1 MKGEKY
7 MDEQTYDKW
16 WSLHVRV
23 AKGET
28 LGGEEQAIYLEGQR
42 SLRSSSAPE
51 GQLDLLRRTRADIR
65 AMEADREQLD
75 ARRSQL
81 RDRIAVLEMALSEK
95 DKQAIGV
102 GN

>member
-1 MKGEKY
+1 
-7 MDEQTYDKW
+7 MDKQTYDKW

-28 LGGEEQAIYLEGQR
+28 LGAEEQAIYLVGQR
-42 SLRSSSAPE
+42 SLRNNSAPD
-51 GQLDLLRRTRADIR
+51 GSLDRLRRTRADIKS
-65 AMEADREQLD
+65 MEADREQLD

-81 RDRIAVLEMALSEK
+81 RDRIAILEMALSET